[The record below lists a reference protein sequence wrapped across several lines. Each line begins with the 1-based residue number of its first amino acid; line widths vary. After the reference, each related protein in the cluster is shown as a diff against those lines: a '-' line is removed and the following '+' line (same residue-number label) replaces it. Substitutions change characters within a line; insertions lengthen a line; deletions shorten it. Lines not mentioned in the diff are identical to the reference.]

1 MVFASG
7 IFLFVFLPVT
17 IAGNYVLRN
26 HSTKIR
32 NLFLLL
38 MSAFFYLESG
48 VAPFL
53 LLILSIIMNYSITLG
68 MVFFDR
74 KQNISAKRN
83 TLILAVI
90 YNVGMLFV
98 FKYLRFVMGEIPF
111 LFGGILPEWLSCIT
125 LPLGISFYTFQALSY
140 VIDVYRDSSLVEWN
154 IVNVALYI
162 SFFPQ
167 LIAGPIVR
175 WDSIHDTLLLE
186 NRCGYWNEGFKRFAI
201 GLGKKVIIAN
211 QMAVFADKAFSLLEE
226 GNLTTGFAWLG
237 AITYTL
243 QIYFDFSGYS
253 DMAIGLGKMFGF
265 NFQENFNYPYISKS
279 ITEFWRRWHI
289 SLSSW
294 FKDYVYVPLGGNRC
308 NKSRMYFNLF
318 IVWMLTGIWHGA
330 NYTFWLWGLFYF
342 VVLLVEKTFISRK
355 TQNKG
360 IEKRW
365 VYIFETL
372 LGHIYTMFIVILLW
386 VLFRADSVSQA
397 LQYMKCM
404 FTKSASSV
412 FAIGVTRL
420 YFRNFIGY
428 GIVAVIGCTPWV
440 HKIKIIL
447 DKYLKQRT
455 IQVLSEIYIV
465 FVFILACCV
474 TIDSNYNPFIYFNF

>member
-7 IFLFVFLPVT
+7 IFLFIFLPVT

-26 HSTKIR
+26 HSTKIG

-83 TLILAVI
+83 TLILAVT

-98 FKYLRFVMGEIPF
+98 FKYLRFVMGEILF

-140 VIDVYRDSSLVEWN
+140 VIDVYRDSSLVERN

-175 WDSIHDTLLLE
+175 WDSIHDTLALE
-186 NRCGYWNEGFKRFAI
+186 NRGGYWNEGFKRFAI

-211 QMAVFADKAFSLLEE
+211 
-226 GNLTTGFAWLG
+226 
-237 AITYTL
+237 
-243 QIYFDFSGYS
+243 
-253 DMAIGLGKMFGF
+253 
-265 NFQENFNYPYISKS
+265 
-279 ITEFWRRWHI
+279 
-289 SLSSW
+289 
-294 FKDYVYVPLGGNRC
+294 
-308 NKSRMYFNLF
+308 
-318 IVWMLTGIWHGA
+318 
-330 NYTFWLWGLFYF
+330 
-342 VVLLVEKTFISRK
+342 
-355 TQNKG
+355 
-360 IEKRW
+360 
-365 VYIFETL
+365 
-372 LGHIYTMFIVILLW
+372 
-386 VLFRADSVSQA
+386 
-397 LQYMKCM
+397 
-404 FTKSASSV
+404 
-412 FAIGVTRL
+412 
-420 YFRNFIGY
+420 
-428 GIVAVIGCTPWV
+428 
-440 HKIKIIL
+440 
-447 DKYLKQRT
+447 
-455 IQVLSEIYIV
+455 
-465 FVFILACCV
+465 
-474 TIDSNYNPFIYFNF
+474 

>member
-111 LFGGILPEWLSCIT
+111 LFGGILPEWLSGIT

-186 NRCGYWNEGFKRFAI
+186 NRG
-201 GLGKKVIIAN
+201 V
-211 QMAVFADKAFSLLEE
+211 LE
-226 GNLTTGFAWLG
+226 
-237 AITYTL
+237 
-243 QIYFDFSGYS
+243 
-253 DMAIGLGKMFGF
+253 
-265 NFQENFNYPYISKS
+265 
-279 ITEFWRRWHI
+279 
-289 SLSSW
+289 
-294 FKDYVYVPLGGNRC
+294 
-308 NKSRMYFNLF
+308 
-318 IVWMLTGIWHGA
+318 
-330 NYTFWLWGLFYF
+330 
-342 VVLLVEKTFISRK
+342 
-355 TQNKG
+355 
-360 IEKRW
+360 
-365 VYIFETL
+365 
-372 LGHIYTMFIVILLW
+372 
-386 VLFRADSVSQA
+386 
-397 LQYMKCM
+397 
-404 FTKSASSV
+404 
-412 FAIGVTRL
+412 
-420 YFRNFIGY
+420 
-428 GIVAVIGCTPWV
+428 
-440 HKIKIIL
+440 
-447 DKYLKQRT
+447 
-455 IQVLSEIYIV
+455 
-465 FVFILACCV
+465 
-474 TIDSNYNPFIYFNF
+474 

>member
-7 IFLFVFLPVT
+7 IFLFIFLPIT

-53 LLILSIIMNYSITLG
+53 LLILSIIMSYSITLG

-186 NRCGYWNEGFKRFAI
+186 NRG
-201 GLGKKVIIAN
+201 V
-211 QMAVFADKAFSLLEE
+211 LE
-226 GNLTTGFAWLG
+226 
-237 AITYTL
+237 
-243 QIYFDFSGYS
+243 
-253 DMAIGLGKMFGF
+253 
-265 NFQENFNYPYISKS
+265 
-279 ITEFWRRWHI
+279 
-289 SLSSW
+289 
-294 FKDYVYVPLGGNRC
+294 
-308 NKSRMYFNLF
+308 
-318 IVWMLTGIWHGA
+318 
-330 NYTFWLWGLFYF
+330 
-342 VVLLVEKTFISRK
+342 
-355 TQNKG
+355 
-360 IEKRW
+360 
-365 VYIFETL
+365 
-372 LGHIYTMFIVILLW
+372 
-386 VLFRADSVSQA
+386 
-397 LQYMKCM
+397 
-404 FTKSASSV
+404 
-412 FAIGVTRL
+412 
-420 YFRNFIGY
+420 
-428 GIVAVIGCTPWV
+428 
-440 HKIKIIL
+440 
-447 DKYLKQRT
+447 
-455 IQVLSEIYIV
+455 
-465 FVFILACCV
+465 
-474 TIDSNYNPFIYFNF
+474 